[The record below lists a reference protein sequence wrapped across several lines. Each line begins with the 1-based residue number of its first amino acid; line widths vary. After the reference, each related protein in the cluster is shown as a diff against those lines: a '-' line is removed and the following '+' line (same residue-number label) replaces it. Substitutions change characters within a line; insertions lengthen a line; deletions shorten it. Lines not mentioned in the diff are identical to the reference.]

1 MAIRAWQ
8 IFALGVATS
17 STVAAAFGA
26 QAAERVLRIGM
37 PIVAETF
44 DPARSD
50 NMQANMLMAGIYD
63 TLYVLDPVAR
73 PAVIVPLAASALPEV
88 SPDFREFTI
97 RVRPGIRFTPHAA
110 FGGKARELTAADF
123 AYALRRVFDPK
134 IRSQGLFLL
143 EGKIEGLDALAKRA
157 ADAGTA
163 IDYDA
168 PVSGLVAVDRQTLR
182 IRLNKPDPIFPFLLT
197 STLTAGVAREVVEA
211 EGDSYGQRPVGT
223 GAFVVSAF
231 TPGQRVTFIRNPSYR
246 TLHWEDLLAP
256 QSRRAQGAQPMR
268 GKALPGLDRVEFS
281 STPESSAELLALRRD
296 QLDLIYL
303 ASPELATRDGKL
315 LPDLTRDG
323 VRLVREEQPTA
334 LLSFFSMRDPVLG
347 GNSREKIALRRAIQ
361 MAIDD
366 KEWIRVFDAGFSTV
380 RQQVVPPGVEGH
392 ITGYVN
398 PNNFDAVAAN
408 ALLERFGFRK
418 AADGY
423 RRNPDGT
430 ALAVSVLT
438 GTSSDARK
446 SAEFTKRMLDRIGIR
461 IIVESVTPAERLKR
475 MTHCRFGM
483 ASMDWGL
490 DIPDGT
496 NPMSM
501 FYSKSIGS
509 VNMSCYEDAVFDA
522 AFEKA
527 LVMAPG
533 PERSEL
539 FRTMQSRLDAYA
551 PTRPRPISDTLLLK
565 RDRVVGPF
573 GTIND
578 WLQIVTLSVDASAQ
592 PVKSR

>member
-1 MAIRAWQ
+1 MR
-8 IFALGVATS
+8 ALGVATWL
-17 STVAAAFGA
+17 TVAAAFGA
-26 QAAERVLRIGM
+26 EPAERVLRIGM
-37 PIVAETF
+37 PIVAETL

-63 TLYVLDPVAR
+63 TLYVLDPLAR
-73 PAVIVPLAASALPEV
+73 PAVIVPLAAAALPDV
-88 SPDFREFTI
+88 SSDFREFTI

-110 FGGKARELTAADF
+110 FGGKPRELTAADF

-134 IRSQGLFLL
+134 IHSQGLFLL

-157 ADAGTA
+157 MDAGTA

-168 PVSGLVAVDRQTLR
+168 PVSGLVAIDRQTLR

-197 STLTAGVAREVVEA
+197 STFAAGIAREVVEA
-211 EGDSYGQRPVGT
+211 EGDAYGQRPVGT

-231 TPGQRVTFIRNPSYR
+231 TPGQRVTFVRNPAYR

-256 QSRRAQGAQPMR
+256 ASRRAQGAQPMR
-268 GKALPGLDRVEFS
+268 GKALPGLDRVEFT
-281 STPESSAELLALRRD
+281 STPESSAELLALRSD

-303 ASPELATRDGKL
+303 GAPELATRDGKL
-315 LPDLTRDG
+315 LPELARDG
-323 VRLVREEQPTA
+323 VRLVREDQPTA

-392 ITGYVN
+392 VPGYVN
-398 PNNFDAVAAN
+398 PNNFDSAAAN
-408 ALLERFGFRK
+408 ALLDRFGYRK
-418 AADGY
+418 GADGY
-423 RRNPDGT
+423 RRKPDGS
-430 ALAVSVLT
+430 ALAVTVLPGRRRTRARAPNSRSGCSTASAFAQLRIRHARGAPQADDALPLRHGVDGLGARHARRHQPDEHVLQQVDRQREHELLRRRRVRRRVRKGT
-438 GTSSDARK
+438 G
-446 SAEFTKRMLDRIGIR
+446 
-461 IIVESVTPAERLKR
+461 
-475 MTHCRFGM
+475 
-483 ASMDWGL
+483 
-490 DIPDGT
+490 
-496 NPMSM
+496 
-501 FYSKSIGS
+501 
-509 VNMSCYEDAVFDA
+509 DA
-522 AFEKA
+522 AR
-527 LVMAPG
+527 PRT
-533 PERSEL
+533 PEL

>member
-1 MAIRAWQ
+1 LAPR
-8 IFALGVATS
+8 
-17 STVAAAFGA
+17 
-26 QAAERVLRIGM
+26 
-37 PIVAETF
+37 
-44 DPARSD
+44 PARS
-50 NMQANMLMAGIYD
+50 
-63 TLYVLDPVAR
+63 
-73 PAVIVPLAASALPEV
+73 
-88 SPDFREFTI
+88 
-97 RVRPGIRFTPHAA
+97 H
-110 FGGKARELTAADF
+110 
-123 AYALRRVFDPK
+123 
-134 IRSQGLFLL
+134 LL
-143 EGKIEGLDALAKRA
+143 GF
-157 ADAGTA
+157 AGTRHT
-163 IDYDA
+163 
-168 PVSGLVAVDRQTLR
+168 GRQ
-182 IRLNKPDPIFPFLLT
+182 
-197 STLTAGVAREVVEA
+197 A
-211 EGDSYGQRPVGT
+211 
-223 GAFVVSAF
+223 
-231 TPGQRVTFIRNPSYR
+231 
-246 TLHWEDLLAP
+246 
-256 QSRRAQGAQPMR
+256 
-268 GKALPGLDRVEFS
+268 
-281 STPESSAELLALRRD
+281 
-296 QLDLIYL
+296 
-303 ASPELATRDGKL
+303 

-461 IIVESVTPAERLKR
+461 ITVESVTPAERLKR

-533 PERSEL
+533 PNDRNCSGPCSPGW
-539 FRTMQSRLDAYA
+539 T
-551 PTRPRPISDTLLLK
+551 PTRRPVHARSAIPCCSSGTGRRSFRNHQRLAADRDPFGRRECPAGKIPLTHFPSTRK
-565 RDRVVGPF
+565 RDQMSMSSRKRWTVVMLLVCAVLSPAQAADPAKVLRLALPDITGLDPHQITDLYSARIVNVIFEGLYQYDYLASPAKVIPNTAAADARDHRRRQDVDHSAAERNPVHRRSRVQGCTARTVGGGLRLFDQAIRSTP
-573 GTIND
+573 TC
-578 WLQIVTLSVDASAQ
+578 ASAAI
-592 PVKSR
+592 PRSRRC

>member
-1 MAIRAWQ
+1 M
-8 IFALGVATS
+8 
-17 STVAAAFGA
+17 
-26 QAAERVLRIGM
+26 
-37 PIVAETF
+37 
-44 DPARSD
+44 
-50 NMQANMLMAGIYD
+50 
-63 TLYVLDPVAR
+63 
-73 PAVIVPLAASALPEV
+73 
-88 SPDFREFTI
+88 
-97 RVRPGIRFTPHAA
+97 
-110 FGGKARELTAADF
+110 
-123 AYALRRVFDPK
+123 
-134 IRSQGLFLL
+134 
-143 EGKIEGLDALAKRA
+143 
-157 ADAGTA
+157 
-163 IDYDA
+163 
-168 PVSGLVAVDRQTLR
+168 
-182 IRLNKPDPIFPFLLT
+182 
-197 STLTAGVAREVVEA
+197 
-211 EGDSYGQRPVGT
+211 
-223 GAFVVSAF
+223 
-231 TPGQRVTFIRNPSYR
+231 
-246 TLHWEDLLAP
+246 
-256 QSRRAQGAQPMR
+256 
-268 GKALPGLDRVEFS
+268 EFS
-281 STPESSAELLALRRD
+281 STPESSAELLALRKD

-303 ASPELATRDGKL
+303 AAPELATRDGKL
-315 LPDLTRDG
+315 LPELARDG

-392 ITGYVN
+392 VPGYVN
-398 PNNFDAVAAN
+398 PNNFDAVARQRAAG
-408 ALLERFGFRK
+408 ALWLPQGCRRLPAEPRRFRARRHRAHRHVVAGAQERRIHE
-418 AADGY
+418 A
-423 RRNPDGT
+423 
-430 ALAVSVLT
+430 
-438 GTSSDARK
+438 DARPHRQFA
-446 SAEFTKRMLDRIGIR
+446 SVFEA
-461 IIVESVTPAERLKR
+461 VTPAERLKR

-490 DIPDGT
+490 DMPDGT

-527 LVMAPG
+527 LVMPPG
-533 PERSEL
+533 PERTEL

-578 WLQIVTLSVDASAQ
+578 WLQIVTLSVDTSAQ

>member
-1 MAIRAWQ
+1 MAIRFRLICA
-8 IFALGVATS
+8 FAVATWLA
-17 STVAAAFGA
+17 VATAFGA
-26 QAAERVLRIGM
+26 EPAERVLRIGM
-37 PIVAETF
+37 PLVAETF

-63 TLYVLDPVAR
+63 TLYVLDPLAR
-73 PAVIVPLAASALPEV
+73 PAVIVPVAAAALPEV
-88 SPDFREFTI
+88 SSDFREFTI
-97 RVRPGIRFTPHAA
+97 RIRPGIRFTPHAA

-123 AYALRRVFDPK
+123 AYALRRVLDPK
-134 IRSQGLFLL
+134 IRSPGLFLF

-197 STLTAGVAREVVEA
+197 STLAAGVAREVVEV
-211 EGDSYGQRPVGT
+211 EGAAYGQRPVGT

-231 TPGQRVTFIRNPSYR
+231 TPGQRATFLRNPSYR

-256 QSRRAQGAQPMR
+256 VSRQTQGTQPLR
-268 GKALPGLDRVEFS
+268 GKTLPGLDRVEFS

-303 ASPELATRDGKL
+303 GAPELATRDGKL
-315 LPDLTRDG
+315 LPELARDG
-323 VRLVREEQPTA
+323 VHLVRQDQPTA

-392 ITGYVN
+392 IPGYVN
-398 PNNFDAVAAN
+398 PNNFDPAAAN
-408 ALLERFGFRK
+408 ALLDRFGFRK
-418 AADGY
+418 GADGY
-423 RRNPDGT
+423 RRNPDGSALTVT
-430 ALAVSVLT
+430 ALT
-438 GTSSDARK
+438 GTSSEARK
-446 SAEFTKRMLDRIGIR
+446 GAEFSKRMLDRIGIR
-461 IIVESVTPAERLKR
+461 ITFESVTTAERLKR
-475 MTHCRFGM
+475 MLHCRFGM

-490 DIPDGT
+490 DVPDGT

-522 AFEKA
+522 AFERA
-527 LVMAPG
+527 LVMPPG
-533 PERSEL
+533 PERTEQ
-539 FRTMQSRLDAYA
+539 FRTMQARLDAYA

-565 RDRVVGPF
+565 RDRVIGPF
-573 GTIND
+573 GTVND
-578 WLQIVTLSVDASAQ
+578 WLQIVTLSVDTSAQ
-592 PVKSR
+592 TVRSR